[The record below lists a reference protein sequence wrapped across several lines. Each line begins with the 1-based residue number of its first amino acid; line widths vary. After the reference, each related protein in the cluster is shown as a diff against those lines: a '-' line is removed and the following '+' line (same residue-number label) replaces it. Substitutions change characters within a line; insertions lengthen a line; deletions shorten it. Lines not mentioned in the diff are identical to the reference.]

1 MLSRR
6 DEKLCEKEKGR
17 RRSHFFKSFFITKLL
32 DEAGGYRYQ
41 NVKRWSKKVP
51 GKDIFALDK
60 IIYPV
65 NMSGVHW
72 TCIVIFMKVRDWIS
86 Q

>member
-1 MLSRR
+1 MLLMKILIFCQMLSRR

-17 RRSHFFKSFFITKLL
+17 RRNHFFKVFYYQAS
-32 DEAGGYRYQ
+32 AGGYRYQ

-51 GKDIFALDK
+51 GKGIFALDK

-65 NMSGVHW
+65 NMSGV
-72 TCIVIFMKVRDWIS
+72 
-86 Q
+86 